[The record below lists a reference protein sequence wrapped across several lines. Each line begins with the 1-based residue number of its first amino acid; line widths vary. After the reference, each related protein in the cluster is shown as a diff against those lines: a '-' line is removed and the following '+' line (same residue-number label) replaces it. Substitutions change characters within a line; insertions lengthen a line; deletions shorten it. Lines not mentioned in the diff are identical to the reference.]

1 VSEEPAK
8 ARLFAALEIPEPA
21 RAALHAWALPLGTR
35 EPALRV
41 LPAESLHV
49 TLVFLGWQAAGA
61 LEEIGAAVTAAGRA
75 LPELEVTGAAWLPP
89 RRPGV
94 LVADLAP
101 EPTVMELQADL
112 AAALGAF
119 CEPEARPFR
128 PHVTAAR
135 VRRGTRS
142 GGHAVPEPPELRFV
156 PAGVVLYRSHLGR
169 GGAVYEAIARG

>member
-8 ARLFAALEIPEPA
+8 ARLFAALEVPETA
-21 RAALHAWALPLGTR
+21 RATLHAWALPLGAH

-41 LPAESLHV
+41 LPSESLHV
-49 TLVFLGWQAAGA
+49 TLVFLGWRPAEAVEPIA
-61 LEEIGAAVTAAGRA
+61 LAVTEVGRA

-101 EPTVMELQADL
+101 EPTVMSLQADL
-112 AAALGAF
+112 VAALGAF
-119 CEPEARPFR
+119 HEPEARSFR
-128 PHVTAAR
+128 PHVTVAR
-135 VRRGTRS
+135 VRRGARL
-142 GGHAVPEPPELRFV
+142 GGDDIPSPPELRFRPV
-156 PAGVVLYRSHLGR
+156 GVVLYRSHLGR